1 MMSYRDTQ
9 CKRKREIAIHT
20 VVLALKRYKSNKS
33 LLHMH
38 AYAVFIYDSMQ
49 VTSNGLDSKR
59 NGELLPLHLMNGKSG
74 ILVSLILMMRTSFE
88 HRYMVHS
95 FRIARL

>member
-1 MMSYRDTQ
+1 
-9 CKRKREIAIHT
+9 
-20 VVLALKRYKSNKS
+20 
-33 LLHMH
+33 
-38 AYAVFIYDSMQ
+38 MQ

-59 NGELLPLHLMNGKSG
+59 NRELPLHLMNGKSG

-95 FRIARL
+95 FRIAKINRL